1 MFGIFRTAGYPESV
15 AHTLT
20 GLCTNVVPAARV
32 GLRATTGWRA
42 ASRRRTCRRARRPRP
57 ALANLAAFGLDRR
70 LTGLAAAVG
79 ARYSRYAD
87 DLVLSSDHHLRTPV
101 AMIAEIAAAEGFR
114 VNAAKTRVMGRGT
127 RQTVTG
133 IVVNARP
140 NVPRADYDELKAI
153 LHRASL
159 HGPAGLDP
167 AHLLGRI
174 AWVEALNPSRGAKL
188 RAAFA
193 SIGW

>member
-1 MFGIFRTAGYPESV
+1 M
-15 AHTLT
+15 
-20 GLCTNVVPAARV
+20 
-32 GLRATTGWRA
+32 
-42 ASRRRTCRRARRPRP
+42 
-57 ALANLAAFGLDRR
+57 
-70 LTGLAAAVG
+70 
-79 ARYSRYAD
+79 
-87 DLVLSSDHHLRTPV
+87 LSSDHHLRTPV
-101 AMIAEIAAAEGFR
+101 TTIGEIAAAEGFR
-114 VNAAKTRVMGRGT
+114 LNAAKTRVMGRGT

-159 HGPAGLDP
+159 RGPAGLDP

-188 RAAFA
+188 RAAFTA
-193 SIGW
+193 PMRVAPR

>member
-1 MFGIFRTAGYPESV
+1 M
-15 AHTLT
+15 
-20 GLCTNVVPAARV
+20 
-32 GLRATTGWRA
+32 
-42 ASRRRTCRRARRPRP
+42 
-57 ALANLAAFGLDRR
+57 
-70 LTGLAAAVG
+70 
-79 ARYSRYAD
+79 
-87 DLVLSSDHHLRTPV
+87 LSSDHHLRTPLT
-101 AMIAEIAAAEGFR
+101 MIGEIAAAEGFR
-114 VNAAKTRVMGRGT
+114 LNAAKTRVMGRGT

-159 HGPAGLDP
+159 HGPADLDP

-188 RAAFA
+188 RAAFTA
-193 SIGW
+193 IPGGSDPLTILLALQRGSQC